1 MTSYCSITPN
11 KSNYQ
16 RKGVFWLT
24 VEGRS
29 VQPGK
34 EDGSWRQHFASM
46 GRQRGVYAQLAFCVP
61 VTQLCACIDV
71 VV

>member
-11 KSNYQ
+11 KSNYN

-24 VEGRS
+24 AQGRS

-34 EDGSWRQHFASM
+34 EDGSSQQHFASIV
-46 GRQRGVYAQLAFCVP
+46 GKQRGVYAQLALSV
-61 VTQLCACIDV
+61 CIV
-71 VV
+71 V